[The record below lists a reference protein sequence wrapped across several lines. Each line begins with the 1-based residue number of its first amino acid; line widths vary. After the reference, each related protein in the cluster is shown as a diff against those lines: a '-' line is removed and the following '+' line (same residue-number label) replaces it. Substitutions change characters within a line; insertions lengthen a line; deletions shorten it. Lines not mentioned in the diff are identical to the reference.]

1 MAKKKGGFTTAIQ
14 PQTVEEVR
22 PLTAEHFE
30 DIWDEGI
37 RNLEAATP
45 RITRTIDFE
54 PTQEHRYPR
63 LLDDHTVKHKKLEQI
78 TKDLTIK
85 VTVDTNLYP
94 EMLYDRFIS
103 VTLWQN
109 KERKSQLFLNSLT
122 SDTYFIRNFHYDKS
136 LIIDNLDVLWKIIKD
151 SLMKIKSL
159 NKIIFFNNNYYN
171 FGKNSIVYINQKTI
185 KSFGFRPSEEF
196 ENWMVFQLR

>member
-30 DIWDEGI
+30 DIWNEGI

-54 PTQEHRYPR
+54 PTPEHRYPR
-63 LLDDHTVKHKKLEQI
+63 FLDDHTVKHKKLEQI

-85 VTVDTNLYP
+85 VTVDTDLDP

-103 VTLWQN
+103 VALWQN

-122 SDTYFIRNFHYDKS
+122 SDTYFIRTFYYDKS
-136 LIIDNLDVLWKIIKD
+136 LIIDNLDVLWKMIKD

-159 NKIIFFNNNYYN
+159 NKIIFFNNEYYN
-171 FGKNSIVYINQKTI
+171 FGKNSVVGINQKTI

>member
-22 PLTAEHFE
+22 PLTAEHFA
-30 DIWDEGI
+30 DILGV
-37 RNLEAATP
+37 RNLEGAIP

-54 PTQEHRYPR
+54 PTPEHQYPR
-63 LLDDHTVKHKKLEQI
+63 FVYGHTIQQHKKLEQI
-78 TKDLTIK
+78 TKDLTIE
-85 VTVDTNLYP
+85 VTVDTDLDP
-94 EMLYDRFIS
+94 EMLYDRFIIIG
-103 VTLWQN
+103 LYQN
-109 KERKSQLFLNSLT
+109 KQRKSQLFLNSLT
-122 SDTYFIRNFHYDKS
+122 SDTYFIRTFYYDKS
-136 LIIDNLDVLWKIIKD
+136 LIIDNLDIFWKMIKD

-159 NKIIFFNNNYYN
+159 NKIIFFNNNNYN
-171 FGKNSIVYINQKTI
+171 SGKGNIVYINQKTI